1 MPVTGPPVI
10 FYRVS
15 RNLFV
20 SKPLYQY
27 LFSPVHR
34 PKIVSKRPDPA
45 SPNPPHPINHPMI
58 RNLIKKRE
66 SSHLPGRESRS
77 GYMLDEGLIM
87 SFGDHLEDLRKRVFY
102 AIIGIVPIFAVAFG
116 YGRPLLRMLI
126 EPVQAQLTKAGQG
139 AQLLATGPFE
149 TFGAVVQI
157 ALIVT
162 VLLGAPWLLYQLWKF
177 ISPGLYAH
185 ERKIV
190 HLLLPFSG
198 ILTLCSMLFLY
209 YVILPVILAFFIGF
223 GAKVSSPMHVATA
236 PVPEGIVFPMIPVLT
251 ADPPDPKPG
260 MVWINESLLQQR
272 VCVGFDAQGKP
283 LIRVI
288 TLTSNIG
295 IAQQYRISEYIKT
308 ILNMGLAFGIAFQTP
323 VVVVMLGWVGI
334 INPEMM
340 KRYRRHAIAV
350 SAVLG
355 AVLTPADPLSMLLL
369 AGPLYLLYE
378 LGLLI
383 LHLFPIERVLGKNA
397 HSTQQDPSAITHE
410 DAGDGEGGR

>member
-1 MPVTGPPVI
+1 ML
-10 FYRVS
+10 R
-15 RNLFV
+15 
-20 SKPLYQY
+20 K
-27 LFSPVHR
+27 
-34 PKIVSKRPDPA
+34 
-45 SPNPPHPINHPMI
+45 
-58 RNLIKKRE
+58 LIKK
-66 SSHLPGRESRS
+66 HDPANLPGRENPR
-77 GYMLDEGLIM
+77 GYEFEDGRIM
-87 SFGDHLEDLRKRVFY
+87 SFGDHLEDLRKRVFLS
-102 AIIGIVPIFAVAFG
+102 IIGIVPIFAVAFG
-116 YGRPLLRMLI
+116 FGGDLLRLLL
-126 EPVQAQLTKAGQG
+126 EPVQEQLTKAGQG

-149 TFGAVVQI
+149 TFGVVVQI

-162 VLLGAPWLLYQLWKF
+162 VLVGAPWLLYQLWCF
-177 ISPGLYAH
+177 ISPGLYKH

-198 ILTLCSMLFLY
+198 LLTVCSVLFLY

-223 GAKVSSPMHVATA
+223 GAKVSSETFVPTA
-236 PVPEGIVFPMIPVLT
+236 PVPEGIVFPMIPVLA
-251 ADPPDPKPG
+251 ADPPDPTPG
-260 MVWINESLLQQR
+260 MVWINEALLQQR
-272 VCVGFDAQGKP
+272 VCIGIAEDGNP
-283 LIRVI
+283 IIRVL

-334 INPEMM
+334 INPNLM
-340 KRYRRHAIAV
+340 RRFRKHAIAV

-383 LHLFPIERVLGKNA
+383 LHVLPIERVLGKT
-397 HSTQQDPSAITHE
+397 SIRDQQDPSAVTDE
-410 DAGDGEGGR
+410 DAGEG